1 MRIGILET
9 TQGRQVALAH
19 DGGAA
24 LLRDLSPNSVP
35 AAARTAPTIEALLA
49 LGAPVLRKIETA
61 AADTAAPA
69 GTGRTAPRWR
79 APLTSP
85 QKICGIGLNY
95 LDHCREANLEPPKNP
110 VLFAKYPSAIIG
122 PGDEIRWSRSLS
134 EKIDW
139 EAELGVV
146 IGQEASNVPKDKAL
160 DFVAGYVCAN
170 DVSARDLQRSD
181 GQFVR
186 SKSIDT
192 FCPLGP
198 WLVTADEVPDPQRL
212 RIRCRV
218 NGETKQDSTTGNMVF
233 GVAELI
239 SYLSRAFTFQPGD
252 VILTGTPAGVG
263 AWRNPPQFLRD
274 GDRVEVEIEAI
285 GVLSNPCKSH
295 A

>member
-1 MRIGILET
+1 M
-9 TQGRQVALAH
+9 
-19 DGGAA
+19 AA
-24 LLRDLSPNSVP
+24 KD
-35 AAARTAPTIEALLA
+35 AARP
-49 LGAPVLRKIETA
+49 
-61 AADTAAPA
+61 
-69 GTGRTAPRWR
+69 TGRTRGHPNWR

-95 LDHCREANLEPPKNP
+95 LDHCRESNLEPPKNP
-110 VLFAKYPSAIIG
+110 ILFAKYPSAIVG

-218 NGETKQDSTTGNMVF
+218 NGETKQDSTTANMVF

-239 SYLSRAFTFQPGD
+239 SYLSHAFTFQPGD

-285 GVLSNPCKSH
+285 GVLSNPCKSR